1 MWKEEQKWYK
11 LSLEKLPDIAN
22 FHHPREK
29 LLEEAARKIK
39 KSP

>member
-22 FHHPREK
+22 FHHSTQERPV
-29 LLEEAARKIK
+29 EAVEA
-39 KSP
+39 

>member
-22 FHHPREK
+22 FHHPTSAVAMF
-29 LLEEAARKIK
+29 L
-39 KSP
+39 